1 MDYNE
6 YEEAV
11 TALRRHARR
20 RVKAPAML
28 ILIPTVLGMAGAGF
42 FTLSIFFSLTGP
54 EPDGSLAYTR
64 FGWVIPLAVFL
75 WCLVIGYGA
84 YEMDKLGNYRMAKI
98 ASVLAL
104 IPFPVP
110 LYLLWFIGGLLG
122 LSALN
127 TPAVRAAFAAGN
139 EGARDAYLA
148 TRRRPGPPP
157 LPHERGEEEKTF
169 DAEGDQPREE

>member
-1 MDYNE
+1 MD
-6 YEEAV
+6 
-11 TALRRHARR
+11 TPFRRGCQWISISTKKPSPRCGAT
-20 RVKAPAML
+20 P
-28 ILIPTVLGMAGAGF
+28 AGAGF
-42 FTLSIFFSLTGP
+42 FTLSIFVSLTGP
-54 EPDGSLAYTR
+54 EPDGSLANTR

-104 IPFPVP
+104 IPVPVP

-122 LSALN
+122 LSALS

-139 EGARDAYLA
+139 EGAREAYLA

-157 LPHERGEEEKTF
+157 LPHERGDAGEEWRPN
-169 DAEGDQPREE
+169 DYNPGS